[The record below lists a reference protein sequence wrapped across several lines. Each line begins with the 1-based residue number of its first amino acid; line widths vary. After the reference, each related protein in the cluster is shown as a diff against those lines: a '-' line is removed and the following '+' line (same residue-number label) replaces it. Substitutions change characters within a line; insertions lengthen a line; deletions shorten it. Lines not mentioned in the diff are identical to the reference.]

1 MTARVVCLSRVVS
14 PITHMSGTAG
24 NEALIARVP
33 VRLPDGSERK
43 VPVLSGNALRHAS
56 VRAPG
61 VGWLVEEY
69 GLRGALSLAQLNMLF
84 HGGSLTESTGREN
97 TARIAEL
104 HDASPLFKLLGGCL
118 PDQILSGT
126 LRVSFGNLCC
136 EENRPVLEAVLG
148 EESLKDVP
156 PLLPAEQF
164 VKAYQ
169 YATYS
174 VREKNPALAESA
186 PDFAESKS
194 DPRMLYTGQCVQPGA
209 YFAHDYT
216 LMDPTV
222 LDVGCVLWSLDLWQ
236 RAGGV
241 VGGMGAKGHGKLHA
255 RVLIEG
261 CDVSAQECVS
271 AYLRH
276 AREQKGR
283 FRDWLTASFGAPKEK
298 KPPKVLPAPKGKGK
312 PKDKDKP
319 AEPESPTAG
328 DDSSGALST

>member
-1 MTARVVCLSRVVS
+1 MSVARIVCLSRAVS
-14 PITHMSGTAG
+14 PVTHMSGTAG

-33 VRLPDGSERK
+33 VRLADGSERK
-43 VPVLSGNALRHAS
+43 VPVLSGNALRHCS

-69 GLRGALSLAQLNMLF
+69 GLRGAMSLAQLNMLF

-97 TARIAEL
+97 TARIADL
-104 HDASPLFKLLGGCL
+104 HDIAPLFKLLGGCL
-118 PDQILSGT
+118 PDQILSGS

-136 EENRPVLEAVLG
+136 EENRPILEAVLG
-148 EESLKDVP
+148 AEPLRDVP

-174 VREKNPALAESA
+174 VREKTPALAESA
-186 PDFAESKS
+186 ADFADSKS
-194 DPRMLYTGQCVQPGA
+194 DPRMLYTGQCVQAGA

-216 LMDPTV
+216 LLDPTV
-222 LDVGCVLWSLDLWQ
+222 LDVGCVLWSLELWQ

-255 RVLIEG
+255 RVLIDG
-261 CDVSAQECVS
+261 CDVPAQECVG

-276 AREQKGR
+276 ARQMKGR
-283 FRDWLTASFGAPKEK
+283 FRDWLTAAFGAPKEK
-298 KPPKVLPAPKGKGK
+298 KPAKVLPVPKGKAKGK
-312 PKDKDKP
+312 
-319 AEPESPTAG
+319 SGGAG
-328 DDSSGALST
+328 APPDGGLFS